1 MDSFLYDFQ
10 EGYFDYVNTLSHGK
24 LFDASKEIIDYNIN
38 ALKEKINGMPHD
50 TDALFEI
57 LDGLDPDATDECY
70 QQFLTDFKFCKTLD
84 DVDAKLGAFKM
95 HVKKINS
102 NVNQYIQK
110 LIYQQ
115 FMVLKVREVK

>member
-1 MDSFLYDFQ
+1 MLQLLSILWIALYDFQ

-70 QQFLTDFKFCKTLD
+70 QQFLTDFKL
-84 DVDAKLGAFKM
+84 L
-95 HVKKINS
+95 
-102 NVNQYIQK
+102 
-110 LIYQQ
+110 
-115 FMVLKVREVK
+115 